1 MRRLGCGCLVGCA
14 GPLIAFIILCGGVG
28 ILAGSCAVAA
38 EPALPAPASIS
49 GIPPAYLVLYEQAA
63 QRFGLQWQILAGI
76 GYIET
81 HHGSLDADCSPNYAG
96 ARGPMQ
102 FETATFVEAARLAG
116 IANPNI
122 CDPAGAIP
130 AAAALLSHDGA
141 PGNWQQALLAYNP
154 NPAYPDEVMTWANR
168 YAIAVDLVWPLT
180 GSITQGFGP
189 TSVTLEPPLVYEGKY
204 YPHFHTGIDVAA
216 PLGTPVRAMAAGQ
229 VVFAGRDSS
238 GAVVVEIEHLP
249 NVISLYGHLED
260 PSAVKVGDAVVTG
273 EVLGDVGVT
282 GVTTGPHLHF
292 AIYEAGVPVDPLT
305 VLPPKG

>member
-14 GPLIAFIILCGGVG
+14 GPLIAFIILCGAVG

-49 GIPPAYLVLYEQAA
+49 GIPPAYLVLYEQAGR
-63 QRFGLQWQILAGI
+63 RFGLQWQILAGI
-76 GYIET
+76 GRVET
-81 HHGSLDADCSPNYAG
+81 NHGQDGAGCTPNFAG

-102 FETATFVEAARLAG
+102 FEAATFAEAARLAG

-122 CDPAGAIP
+122 CDPADAIP

-141 PGNWQQALLAYNP
+141 PGNWQAALLAYNP

-168 YAIAVDLVWPLT
+168 YAMAVDLVWPLD
-180 GSITQGFGP
+180 GKITQGFGP
-189 TSVTLEPPLVYEGKY
+189 TSLALEPPLVYEGKY
-204 YPHFHTGIDVAA
+204 YPHFHPSIDIAS
-216 PLGTPVRAMAAGQ
+216 PIGTPVRAMAAGQ

-238 GAVVVEIEHLP
+238 SAVVVEIEHLP

-260 PSAVKVGDAVVTG
+260 PPAVKVGETVVTG
-273 EVLGDVGVT
+273 QVLGDVGVT
-282 GVTTGPHLHF
+282 GITTGPHLHF
-292 AIYEAGVPVDPLT
+292 GIYEAGVPVDPLT